1 MAPPKK
7 PAVKKQM
14 QGPPI
19 SLAPIGVQM
28 KTNYQAA
35 QKTAQKAVAATKNR
49 GNQAVKNM
57 KSHVKKKP

>member
-35 QKTAQKAVAATKNR
+35 QQRGAQAAQAVKNR